1 MQPQTPRARIVLV
14 DDEENMCRAIA
25 KYLSTENYAVEA
37 HSRPQAAVDAIRA
50 RPPDVVITDMRMP
63 GLTGLDVLRATREA
77 DPATAVIVMTG
88 YGTIEGA
95 IDAMRGGAFD
105 YMTKPVTMSALLEA
119 IARACE
125 QRAGREGAGP
135 SPAEAAGTAVYGQP
149 EFIGQSPGIL
159 ELHSLVEKVAP
170 TDTPVLIRG
179 ESGTGKELVANA
191 IHNRSPR
198 ARRRFVAINCASIP
212 ETLIESE
219 LFGYEKGAFTGADRP
234 KPGLIETAHGGTLF
248 LDEIGEL
255 PPGLQAK
262 LLRALQEREI
272 QRVGAVRSTP
282 VDFRLVAATNR
293 DLREMMDR
301 REFRPDLY
309 YRLSVISVE
318 LPPLRER
325 KGDVP
330 LLVAHFLEQAR
341 GGTRRAPVPIDADAL
356 AALEN
361 YWWPGNVREL
371 QNVLERMMVLCDSG
385 RITLKD
391 VPAEVRAA
399 ADARSADIMTAPV
412 ETMEYKDAKDRFE
425 REYLLRVIEAAR
437 GNISEA
443 ARLSGISRRHFYE
456 KIEKLGIQI
465 ER

>member
-1 MQPQTPRARIVLV
+1 
-14 DDEENMCRAIA
+14 
-25 KYLSTENYAVEA
+25 
-37 HSRPQAAVDAIRA
+37 
-50 RPPDVVITDMRMP
+50 
-63 GLTGLDVLRATREA
+63 
-77 DPATAVIVMTG
+77 VIVMTG

-119 IARACE
+119 IALACE
-125 QRAGREGAGP
+125 QRAGRESAP
-135 SPAEAAGTAVYGQP
+135 ASPREPGDGGTSPQP
-149 EFIGQSPGIL
+149 EFIGRSPRIL
-159 ELHSLVEKVAP
+159 ELHGLVDKVAP

-212 ETLIESE
+212 ETLLESE

-234 KPGLIETAHGGTLF
+234 KPGLIEMAHEGTLF

-255 PPGLQAK
+255 PLALQSK

-272 QRVGAVRSTP
+272 QRVGAVKSTP

-330 LLVAHFLEQAR
+330 LLVAHFLEQVR
-341 GGTRRAPVPIDADAL
+341 GGMRRAPIPIDPDAL
-356 AALEN
+356 VALEN

-399 ADARSADIMTAPV
+399 ADAKSADIMTSPG
-412 ETMEYKDAKDRFE
+412 ETLEYKDAKDRFE